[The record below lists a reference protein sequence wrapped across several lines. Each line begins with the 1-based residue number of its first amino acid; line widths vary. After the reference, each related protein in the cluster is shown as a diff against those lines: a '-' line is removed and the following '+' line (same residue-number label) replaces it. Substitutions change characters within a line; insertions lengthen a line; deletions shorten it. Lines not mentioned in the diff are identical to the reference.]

1 MMKRNLFVQVMGVC
15 CAMFYV
21 LLLSACS
28 KTEPSGGDSDEN
40 SNDNSS
46 VAVDRR
52 VEELSS
58 PLFGTTWK
66 YIESV
71 EYRNSGSEYTTY
83 TFDKDIT
90 LGFSDKIWNEFN
102 GHQAYCPVI
111 NGVLNSRRSSL
122 WYVDENGFYANLG
135 QLLYSLYEKRD
146 VWHLYD
152 FCMPFFLPSQVYKLT
167 NNELVIRVQRE
178 NFYLMAFFSRVYGN
192 DDQSSG
198 TYEKPDIGYYDFT
211 ATRTSLKVQW
221 RIYNRSS
228 TKVTSAKVYYGT
240 TRNPNKVVS
249 ASVTSGMITANLS
262 GLKPGTDYY
271 FKCVASSPAGNV
283 TTEVTRL
290 STLY

>member
-1 MMKRNLFVQVMGVC
+1 MMKRNQFVPAMDVC

-28 KTEPSGGDSDEN
+28 KTGPSGGDSDEN

-71 EYRNSGSEYTTY
+71 EHRNSGESNTY

-90 LGFSDKIWNEFN
+90 LGFSDKIWGEDN
-102 GHQAYCPVI
+102 GHQAYCPII
-111 NGVLNSRRSSL
+111 NGVINSKRSSW
-122 WYVDENGFYANLG
+122 WYVDEKGFYANLH
-135 QLLYSLYEKRD
+135 QLLYEFYIAAEVGRLAFHY
-146 VWHLYD
+146 
-152 FCMPFFLPSQVYKLT
+152 MPFVLPSQVYKLT

-178 NFYLMAFFSRVYGN
+178 NSYLMAFFSRVYGN

-221 RIYNRSS
+221 RIFNRSS

-249 ASVTSGMITANLS
+249 ASVTSGMITANLNR
-262 GLKPGTDYY
+262 LKPGTDYY

-283 TTEVTRL
+283 TTDVTRL

>member
-1 MMKRNLFVQVMGVC
+1 MMKRNLCVSIMDVC
-15 CAMFYV
+15 CAMFCM
-21 LLLSACS
+21 LLLPACS
-28 KTEPSGGDSDEN
+28 KTEPSGADADGTR
-40 SNDNSS
+40 NDNSS
-46 VAVDRR
+46 VTVDRR
-52 VEELSS
+52 VETLSS

-71 EYRNSGSEYTTY
+71 EHRNSGESKTY

-90 LGFSDKIWNEFN
+90 LGFSDKIWGEDN

-111 NGVLNSRRSSL
+111 NGVINSKRSSW
-122 WYVDENGFYANLG
+122 WYVDENGFYANLHE
-135 QLLYSLYEKRD
+135 LLYEFYVAVEVGRLTTR
-146 VWHLYD
+146 
-152 FCMPFFLPSQVYKLT
+152 CMPFFLPSQVYKLT
-167 NNELVIRVQRE
+167 DNELVIRVQWGDS
-178 NFYLMAFFSRVYGN
+178 YLMAFFSRVYGS
-192 DDQSSG
+192 DESSSG
-198 TYEKPDIGYYDFT
+198 AYEKPDVGYYDFT

-290 STLY
+290 SMLY

>member
-1 MMKRNLFVQVMGVC
+1 MMKRNLCVPVIGVC
-15 CAMFYV
+15 CAMFCM

-28 KTEPSGGDSDEN
+28 KTEPSGAGADGTR
-40 SNDNSS
+40 NDNSS
-46 VAVDRR
+46 VTVDRR
-52 VEELSS
+52 VETLSS

-71 EYRNSGSEYTTY
+71 EHRNSGESKTY

-90 LGFSDKIWNEFN
+90 LGFSDKIWGEYN

-111 NGVLNSRRSSL
+111 NGVINSKRSSW
-122 WYVDENGFYANLG
+122 WYVDENGFYANLH
-135 QLLYSLYEKRD
+135 QLLYEFYIAVEVGRLA
-146 VWHLYD
+146 
-152 FCMPFFLPSQVYKLT
+152 FGCMPFSLPSQVYKLT
-167 NNELVIRVQRE
+167 DNELVIRVQRE
-178 NFYLMAFFSRVYGN
+178 DSYLMAFFSRVYGG
-192 DDQSSG
+192 DEPSSG